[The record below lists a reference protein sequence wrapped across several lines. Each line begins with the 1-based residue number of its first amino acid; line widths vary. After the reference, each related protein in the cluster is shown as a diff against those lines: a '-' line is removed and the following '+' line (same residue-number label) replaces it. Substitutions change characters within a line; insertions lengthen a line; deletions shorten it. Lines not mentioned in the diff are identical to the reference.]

1 MKKLVNKILEDL
13 EGEPLT
19 TSDKDKKTVP
29 LTIVKVLLPH
39 FNTNRTSGE
48 EAIKIYQLG
57 CKIADIKNGTAF
69 ILLEDAEL
77 ELLQKICDPP
87 EKIYGAVVYGQLEL
101 AFASA
106 EDHKIDEK

>member
-1 MKKLVNKILEDL
+1 MKKLANKILEDL

-19 TSDKDKKTVP
+19 TNEKGKTVP
-29 LTIVKVLLPH
+29 LSIVKVLLPH

-48 EAIKIYQLG
+48 ESIKIYQLG
-57 CKIADIKNGTAF
+57 CKIADIKNGTAY

-87 EKIYGAVVYGQLEL
+87 EKLYGAVVYGQLEL

-106 EDHKIDEK
+106 EDHKIDGK